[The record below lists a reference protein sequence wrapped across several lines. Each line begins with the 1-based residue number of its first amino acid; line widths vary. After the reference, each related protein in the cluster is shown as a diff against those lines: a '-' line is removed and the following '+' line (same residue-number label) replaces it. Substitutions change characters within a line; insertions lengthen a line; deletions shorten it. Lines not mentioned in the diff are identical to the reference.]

1 MYSALRPEGLN
12 TITLMVWFTKL
23 TVLFFLECG
32 WVGGVCWVVVVRG
45 MRNFRVRT
53 LASQFWFAS
62 WNVFVG
68 NFISNISVKMS
79 DSDCKFVHFS

>member
-1 MYSALRPEGLN
+1 MLGGGRSWYE
-12 TITLMVWFTKL
+12 KL
-23 TVLFFLECG
+23 PCENAC
-32 WVGGVCWVVVVRG
+32 
-45 MRNFRVRT
+45 
-53 LASQFWFAS
+53 LAIWFAS

>member
-1 MYSALRPEGLN
+1 M
-12 TITLMVWFTKL
+12 MVWFTKL

-53 LASQFWFAS
+53 LASQFGLLRGTFLLAIL
-62 WNVFVG
+62 FQT
-68 NFISNISVKMS
+68 FQ
-79 DSDCKFVHFS
+79 